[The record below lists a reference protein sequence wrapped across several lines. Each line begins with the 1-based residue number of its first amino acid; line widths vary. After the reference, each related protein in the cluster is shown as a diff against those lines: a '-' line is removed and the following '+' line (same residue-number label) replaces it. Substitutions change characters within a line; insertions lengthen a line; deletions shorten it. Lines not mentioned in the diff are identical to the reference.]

1 MAQLMNIGFGNLVNT
16 DKVIAITS
24 PESAPA
30 KRQIQQAKESKTLI
44 DATQGRKTKSVIFT
58 EGDRII
64 VSALAPETLAGR
76 FRPACTNTEGKE

>member
-16 DKVIAITS
+16 DKIIAITS

-30 KRQIQQAKESKTLI
+30 KRQIQQARESKTLI
-44 DATQGRKTKSVIFT
+44 DATQGRKTKSVIYT
-58 EGDRII
+58 SGDRII

-76 FRPACTNTEGKE
+76 FHHIDTSSEGKE